1 MRAKCPTVLRK
12 AVSLKSSKHF
22 TLELKE
28 RTKRQGSYLGAKKER
43 FRSCPLPVSRHY
55 LRQLWEC
62 GNATGATSAFQFAA
76 SMYILI

>member
-1 MRAKCPTVLRK
+1 MRDKCPTVLRK

-43 FRSCPLPVSRHY
+43 FRKSQCV
-55 LRQLWEC
+55 
-62 GNATGATSAFQFAA
+62 GNMRKQKVCFLNPRSSQSIYRNKIF
-76 SMYILI
+76 I